1 MAPSPA
7 IKPPLP
13 GVDEWIWR
21 AQSDM
26 HLFALIP
33 LIACAICTGYCLA
46 VTPATYDRA
55 SRRSQMWGKALFA
68 CPALWAFTEVALSL
82 VPDAESGAFFGNLAL
97 LPIVAAGPM
106 GLGATLAVAE
116 QPDAVYRRTLPPI
129 FALGAAV
136 LALGWSTDLII
147 GGLVRMPWGFVIDP
161 GPLFG
166 LLLAFA
172 ATCSLVAFRSCIRM
186 LRSVP
191 RHHAKGGGRMVVI
204 AVSLLVIVGNSTD
217 GLLPMLGYQ
226 VPRLAT
232 MCFALMALSVLWT
245 MSRLNGYVFTTPS
258 ITSGEI
264 LRSLNEGVAF
274 VTLKGRVL
282 LANESMGTLLSQDA
296 SDLVGQPFDHYL
308 PGLALDRPQQR
319 IDVECELVPDVG
331 DSIAVAA
338 SVSTARDLRGDPLGL
353 VIVVRDLR
361 EIELLRSRLVTSDRL
376 AAVGQLAA
384 GIAHEINNP
393 LAFVR
398 TNLGVLKDHWAVL
411 AKAVGPGEGGTDLDE
426 VLGEGEEIIGESIE
440 GIDRAARIVR
450 DVREFS
456 HAGTTVRD
464 ETELNELLERV
475 IRVATPQLGP
485 GTTVERDY
493 GELPRVRA
501 STPQL
506 EQVFLNLM
514 VNAIQALGA
523 EGRVRVST
531 RREDD
536 AVRVEIADD
545 GCGIA
550 PGDTERIFDPFYTT
564 KPVGEG
570 TGLGLSISHEI
581 IRDHDGEVT
590 VGPGLDGRGTCFTVR
605 LRLDPAAAAAAP

>member
-1 MAPSPA
+1 
-7 IKPPLP
+7 
-13 GVDEWIWR
+13 
-21 AQSDM
+21 M

-68 CPALWAFTEVALSL
+68 CPALWAFTEVALAL
-82 VPDAESGAFFGNLAL
+82 VPDAESGAFFAHLAL

-106 GLGATLAVAE
+106 GLGATLALAE
-116 QPDAVYRRTLPPI
+116 RPDAVYRRTLPPV
-129 FALGAAV
+129 FAVGAAL
-136 LALGWSTDLII
+136 LALGWFTDLIVA
-147 GGLVRMPWGFVIDP
+147 GLVHMPWGFVMDP

-166 LLLAFA
+166 LLLLFA
-172 ATCSLVAFRSCIRM
+172 AACSVIAFRSCFRM

-191 RHHAKGGGRMVVI
+191 RHQAKRGGRMVVV
-204 AVSLLVIVGNSTD
+204 AVGLLVIVGNSTD
-217 GLLPMLGYQ
+217 GLLPMFGYQ

-232 MCFALMALSVLWT
+232 TCFALIALSVLWT
-245 MSRLNGYVFTTPS
+245 MSRLNGYIFSTPA

-282 LANESMGTLLSQDA
+282 LANESMATLLCQDV
-296 SDLVGQPFDHYL
+296 SDLVGQPFGHYL

-319 IDVECELVPDVG
+319 IDMECELVPDVG
-331 DSIAVAA
+331 EPIAVAA

-398 TNLGVLKDHWAVL
+398 TNLGVLKEHWTVL
-411 AKAVGPGEGGTDLDE
+411 GKAVDPSRDDGELGEL
-426 VLGEGEEIIGESIE
+426 LGEGDEIISESIE

-456 HAGTTVRD
+456 HAGSNARD

-475 IRVATPQLGP
+475 IRVATPQLGS
-485 GTTVERDY
+485 GITVERDY
-493 GELPRVRA
+493 ADVPQICA
-501 STPQL
+501 SAPQL
-506 EQVFLNLM
+506 EQVFLNLL
-514 VNAIQALGA
+514 VNAIQAVGA
-523 EGRVRVST
+523 QGRVRVST
-531 RREDD
+531 RAEGD

-550 PGDTERIFDPFYTT
+550 PGETGRIFDPFYTT

-581 IRDHDGEVT
+581 IRDHDGEVA

-605 LRLDPAAAAAAP
+605 LRLDPSAVAPAQ

>member
-1 MAPSPA
+1 
-7 IKPPLP
+7 
-13 GVDEWIWR
+13 
-21 AQSDM
+21 M

-68 CPALWAFTEVALSL
+68 CPALWAFAEVALCL
-82 VPDAESGAFFGNLAL
+82 VPDAESGAFFADLAL
-97 LPIVAAGPM
+97 LPIIAAGPM
-106 GLGATLAVAE
+106 GLGTTLALAE
-116 QPDAVYRRTLPPI
+116 RPDAVYRRTLPPI
-129 FALGAAV
+129 FALAAAL

-147 GGLVRMPWGFVIDP
+147 AGLVRMPWGFVIEP

-166 LLLAFA
+166 LLLVFA
-172 ATCSLVAFRSCIRM
+172 ATCSLVAFRSCIRLM
-186 LRSVP
+186 KSVP
-191 RHHAKGGGRMVVI
+191 RHRAKRGGQLVVF
-204 AVSLLVIVGNSTD
+204 AVGLLVLVGNSTD

-232 MCFALMALSVLWT
+232 SCFAAIALAVIWA
-245 MSRLNGYVFTTPS
+245 MSRMNGYIFSTPA

-282 LANESMGTLLSQDA
+282 LANESMATLLGRDV
-296 SDLVGQPFDHYL
+296 SDLVGQPFGHYL

-319 IDVECELVPDVG
+319 IDMECELNPDVG
-331 DSIAVAA
+331 GAIAIAA

-398 TNLGVLKDHWAVL
+398 TNLGVLQEHWTVL
-411 AKAVGPGEGGTDLDE
+411 AKAVDPDEKGDELGELIGEGD
-426 VLGEGEEIIGESIE
+426 EIIGESIE

-456 HAGTTVRD
+456 HAGTTARD

-475 IRVATPQLGP
+475 IRVATPQLGA
-485 GTTVERDY
+485 GIEVERDY
-493 GELPRVRA
+493 AEVPRIRA

-506 EQVFLNLM
+506 EQVFLNLV
-514 VNAIQALGA
+514 VNAIQAVGV
-523 EGRVRVST
+523 EGRIRVST
-531 RREDD
+531 RSEAD

-550 PGDTERIFDPFYTT
+550 PGETDRIFDPFYTT

-581 IRDHDGEVT
+581 IRDHDGEIA
-590 VGPGLDGRGTCFTVR
+590 VGPGLDGLGTCFSVR
-605 LRLDPAAAAAAP
+605 LRLDPAVAAPAP